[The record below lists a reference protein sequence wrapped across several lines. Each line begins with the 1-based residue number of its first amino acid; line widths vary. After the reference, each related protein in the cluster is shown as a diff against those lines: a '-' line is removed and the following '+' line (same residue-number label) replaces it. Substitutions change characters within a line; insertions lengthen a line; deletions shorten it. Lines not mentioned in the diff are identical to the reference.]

1 MKKRLVSAL
10 LIATMV
16 LTGLAGCGAEETVR
30 RKGGQSCVSL
40 KKDFSAVRDEC
51 TEEYVTEGLCYDNGY
66 CVGLSYYNECGDIPF
81 DTEEYSAI
89 TVNGFKKVST
99 SPLSTFSA
107 DVDTASYSNVRR
119 FIENG
124 YSLSDIPTGAVRT
137 EELINYFNYDY
148 KLPGADEPF
157 GVTTEIGDCP
167 WNSKSKLLSVGIKT
181 EKIDFSDAA
190 PSNIVFLIDVSGSMY
205 DDNKLPLLKKS
216 FKIMLDNLG
225 EKDRISIVTYASGNS
240 IVLEGTPASEKEKIE
255 SALDSLTAGG
265 GTNGGEGIISAYQL
279 AEQNFIKDGNN
290 RVILATDGD
299 LNIGITNES
308 DLKDLITKKSKTG
321 IFLTVL
327 GFGMGN
333 YSDSR
338 LETLA
343 DAGNGNYAYIDTLN
357 EAKKVLCEEL
367 GANMVTVA
375 KDVKFQ
381 VEFNPAVVAEYRL
394 LGYEDRELADEDFND
409 DTKDAGEI
417 GAGHT
422 VTALYEIVTI
432 DEYEGTDPELK
443 YQTPRLT
450 DAATNTDEWLTVSIR
465 YKEPDSDTSKLL
477 SYPVG
482 NADYTKENS
491 DDFKWSVTVAEFAQ
505 ILRHEEFVGDA
516 TLDTV
521 LNKLGTLNLNDTY
534 KEEFKMMV
542 MRLITN
548 A

>member
-1 MKKRLVSAL
+1 MKKRIVSAL

-30 RKGGQSCVSL
+30 RKSGQSWVSS

-81 DTEEYSAI
+81 NTEEYSAI

-119 FIENG
+119 FIESG

-157 GVTTEIGDCP
+157 GVTTEIGDSP
-167 WNSKSKLLSVGIKT
+167 WNPKSKLLSVGIKT

-279 AEQNFIKDGNN
+279 AEQNFIKGGNN

-432 DEYEGTDPELK
+432 DDYEGTDPELK

-482 NADYTKENS
+482 SADYTKENS